1 MKSFKEIYEHS
12 ILTEENNEITKE
24 FLKVVVSKSSN
35 KFMDVSNT
43 NKAIIAVPEGTSEGD
58 ITSTF
63 KNALKD
69 MTGYSFSDVRYK
81 EKGKS
86 SSGSDA
92 YPAVVAAAGRKNE
105 PPSSGLNEKGL
116 RVFITNIKE
125 GGGEGGG
132 GGKPKAADYE
142 AAICVEY
149 NVKSLMNE
157 DKKKSRSDVLEQ
169 AMNIAFRGIPDKIT
183 KYKKKANP
191 HLPLG
196 QATRLTKTGK
206 AVAEGL
212 ISGGPAYFVH
222 SGTGLPNTTN
232 KYEGGSDKTPK
243 SDIVGTNDASGST
256 FPRKYRY
263 SLKKVGDTGEGA
275 QLMSGK
281 REESKGIFK
290 ASWDSWKI
298 GASSKQGIR
307 QLMDDMEKK
316 LTDNIEISMG
326 VSAIKSRFKRWL
338 FEGSYRNTILK
349 QVKDNLPQKVYAM
362 NSKREWVVK
371 DTGTISVPDI
381 QKYMKAVYSLS
392 GLLDETRNFENN
404 LFHEVVENGKETE
417 KGPII
422 DVLMDARKKYTLTI
436 RLQGVKTEPLHD
448 LFKMTIAEDEK
459 EEIQKILDA
468 SLKGKELRN
477 DIAEFIKNNENI
489 KRHIVF
495 EAGSGWYKFT
505 GNPHPIDQDGKISRG
520 QDPGSPSVA
529 DSIMEFNDSGLN
541 KTILMNEYANSH
553 VGLVNQIY
561 VAFKGS
567 GDVRYTSVRM
577 PTESILHKDDL
588 SVLIEKTISKHF
600 DLLYDDLLMESLW
613 GKVKDYA
620 VGAWQKTKQV
630 AASVVQYGRMVL
642 NDVLDFGKRLFEA
655 AVESIK
661 KIFGELYTILSQGI
675 SQFLDFIGLGE
686 PEGDFTLSG

>member
-12 ILTEENNEITKE
+12 ILTEENNKITKE
-24 FLKVVVSKSSN
+24 FLKAVVSKSSN

-63 KNALKD
+63 KDALKD
-69 MTGYSFSDVRYK
+69 MKGYSFSDVRYK

-92 YPAVVAAAGRKNE
+92 YPAVVAGSGSKLR
-105 PPSSGLNEKGL
+105 GLNEKGL

-125 GGGEGGG
+125 DGGEGGG

-149 NVKSLMNE
+149 NLKTLG
-157 DKKKSRSDVLEQ
+157 KSRKEGLEE
-169 AMNIAFRGIPDKIT
+169 AMNIAFQNNSDKIK
-183 KYKKKANP
+183 KYIKKANP
-191 HLPLG
+191 YSKSETP
-196 QATRLTKTGK
+196 LTKTGK

-212 ISGGPAYFVH
+212 SGPKYFVH
-222 SGTGLPNTTN
+222 SGTGIGTAKNF
-232 KYEGGSDKTPK
+232 YDGGSDTTPK
-243 SDIVGTNDASGST
+243 SDIVGSNDGKK

-263 SLKKVGDTGEGA
+263 SLKKLGDSGEGA

-290 ASWDSWKI
+290 ASWDSWKNA
-298 GASSKQGIR
+298 ASSKQGIKKI
-307 QLMDDMEKK
+307 MDDMQKK
-316 LTDNIEISMG
+316 LIDNIKISSG
-326 VSAIKSRFKRWL
+326 VSEIKKNLKKWL
-338 FEGSYRNTILK
+338 FEGSYHKIIIDQTK
-349 QVKDNLPQKVYAM
+349 KNLPKEVYFL
-362 NSKREWVVK
+362 NNKKEWVI
-371 DTGTISVPDI
+371 TQTSTIPDIRI
-381 QKYMKAVYSLS
+381 QKYIKAIFALS
-392 GLLDETRNFENN
+392 GLLDEQGVPENY
-404 LFHEVVENGKETE
+404 LFHEVVGRGKNLE
-417 KGPII
+417 KGAII
-422 DVLMDARKKYTLTI
+422 DVVMTKNYKLNI
-436 RLQGVKTEPLHD
+436 RLRGEKTAKLYELY
-448 LFKMTIAEDEK
+448 KMTLGEKQK
-459 EEIQKILDA
+459 EEISSILAA

-477 DIAEFIKNNENI
+477 DIENFIKTNQNI

-505 GNPHPIDQDGKISRG
+505 GKEHITNEEGIILHG

-529 DSIMEFNDSGLN
+529 DSIMEFSDSGLGEI
-541 KTILMNEYANSH
+541 ILMHTYANTNFS
-553 VGLVNQIY
+553 LVDRIY

-588 SVLIEKTISKHF
+588 SVLIEKTISSHF
-600 DLLYDDLLMESLW
+600 DLLYDDLLVESLW

-630 AASVVQYGRMVL
+630 AASVVQYGKMIL
-642 NDVLDFGKRLFEA
+642 NDILDFGKRLFEA

-661 KIFGELYTILSQGI
+661 KIFGELYTMLSQGI